1 LAIEAAVLLLLPA
14 CRSRSL
20 PPPRNAVLIVVDTLR
35 ADHLGCYGYQRP
47 ASPNIDKLAASG
59 TRFVNGI
66 SSTPW
71 TLPSMATIMTGL
83 YPSVHGVVRASNVRG
98 CRASP
103 ANCQPVN
110 VLDPSRTTLAEVLQR
125 HGFQTAAFVPGN
137 GYTNPLFGLGQGFDH
152 YATVRRSARLM
163 VEGLADWLDLARPQ
177 RFFAYLHLIEVH
189 APYAAPDASHYRT
202 DGPEPVQRAR
212 AAMHSEE
219 VRRYD
224 QFNFDPDYRGQ
235 MDGSVRA
242 LKAFDQHDGRDLEHL
257 IALYDQGIAYTDY
270 WIGQLIALL
279 AQRGLTDST
288 IVLLTADHGEELMD
302 HGGLTHA
309 ATFYEEMMRVPFI
322 IRVPHEGIG
331 RVVDEQVGLID
342 VLPTLVDLLAVDEAL
357 AVQGRSIRPLLSGG
371 SLPQR
376 TLFGEAAM
384 ISPMESSRTNRWKY
398 IEADA
403 GPRLYDLQTDAGEK
417 TNLCEAD
424 RDRCQPFAKQ
434 LREWRAAMQVARSQG
449 ALPTPPAAAIDE
461 QTREHLRA
469 LGYEE

>member
-1 LAIEAAVLLLLPA
+1 MIQAAVLLVLPA

-47 ASPNIDKLAASG
+47 TSPNIDKLAASG
-59 TRFVNGI
+59 ARFVNGI

-71 TLPSMATIMTGL
+71 TLPSIATIMTGL
-83 YPSVHGVVRASNVRG
+83 YPSVHGVVRRSELRS
-98 CRASP
+98 CRESP
-103 ANCQPVN
+103 ASCRPVD

-125 HGFQTAAFVPGN
+125 HGFETAAFVPGY
-137 GYTNPLFGLGQGFDH
+137 GYTNPLFGVGQGFDH
-152 YATVRRSARLM
+152 HATVRRSARLM
-163 VEGLADWLDLARPQ
+163 IEGLAEWLDSARPQ
-177 RFFAYLHLIEVH
+177 RFFAYLHLLEVH
-189 APYAAPDASHYRT
+189 APYAAPDASQYRT
-202 DGPEPVQRAR
+202 DDPDPVRSAR
-212 AAMHSEE
+212 ATMHSEE
-219 VRRYD
+219 VRRYE

-235 MDGSVRA
+235 MDGSVEA
-242 LKAFDQHDGRDLEHL
+242 LKAFAQPAGRDLEHL

-270 WIGQLIALL
+270 WIGQLIAVL

-302 HGGLTHA
+302 HGGLKHA
-309 ATFYEEMMRVPFI
+309 ATYYEEMMRVPFI
-322 IRVPHEGIG
+322 IRVPHEGTG
-331 RVVDEQVGLID
+331 LVVDDQVGLID

-371 SLPQR
+371 SLPER

-384 ISPMESSRTNRWKY
+384 IPRMESSRTNRWKY
-398 IEADA
+398 IESDA
-403 GPRLYDLQTDAGEK
+403 GPQLYDLQTDAGEK
-417 TNLCEAD
+417 TNLCAAD
-424 RDRCQPFAKQ
+424 RDRCQPFAVQ

-449 ALPTPPAAAIDE
+449 ALPTPPPAAIDD
-461 QTREHLRA
+461 QTRERLRA